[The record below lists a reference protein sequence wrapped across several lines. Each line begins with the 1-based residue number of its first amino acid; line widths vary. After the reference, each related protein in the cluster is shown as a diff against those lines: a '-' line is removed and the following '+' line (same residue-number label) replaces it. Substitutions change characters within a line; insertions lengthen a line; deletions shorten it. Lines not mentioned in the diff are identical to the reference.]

1 MPLSTSLRK
10 LLLFLFILGSIT
22 SGSLRAQSIQTVAGG
37 GTLDGSLATD
47 VGLYGP
53 RGLAFDAAGNLF
65 IAQAEGNQVVRIDRS
80 TGTMRTIAGNGGA
93 GFSGDG
99 FPAVAA
105 SLNDPREIVLDAAG
119 NLYIADA
126 GNNRVRRVDAASG
139 IITTIAGG
147 GSPADEIGDGGLAT
161 SAALRV
167 PWGLAITDGKLLISE
182 AAYNGHR
189 IRQVVLTPGR
199 PDTGIISTIAGTGVK
214 GFLDNVPA
222 TSALIDSPA
231 GITVD
236 GAGNIFFADTGNHR
250 IRRID
255 AVSRMISTY
264 AGGGSP
270 ADGVGDNLP
279 ATQAALDLPTTVAFD
294 PAGNLHIS
302 GIDGRVRRIDR
313 QSGVI
318 STIISAL
325 YLPYGLAFDR
335 DGNLY
340 VTNTDRSRVIKRT
353 PSGEQS
359 IYAGGGEFTGDQRV
373 AVASV
378 LRGPGGIAVDAA
390 GNLFIADTSNAR
402 IRKVD
407 ATTGRITT
415 VAGNGGVYT
424 ENQEGIPAVEARIGY
439 VLDVALDAAGNMYT
453 VDPHNR
459 RIWKI
464 NTSGVISTLAGGG
477 NPADG
482 LGDDGPATSA
492 AIRPVGVSVDA
503 AGNVYIADSDN
514 NRIRKVD
521 TSGTIRTIAGSGI
534 GDGSAGYSG
543 DNGPGTAAKLNA
555 PRKAVA
561 DSRGNVFISDSGNN
575 VIRKV
580 DPAGVITTYAGR
592 PAGGENLIDNVPALE
607 TNMQPGHIALD
618 QAGNLFIADAGF
630 HRIRKVDVQT
640 RIIGTVAGSAS
651 FYLDGDY
658 SGDSGPA
665 LRAKLN
671 FGYTP
676 GGVAVR
682 SNGDLYISD
691 TVNNRVRAVYACRP
705 VAAPTLLGPENNEAN
720 VGTAP
725 QLRWTAVADAFR
737 YDVYLD
743 PAGSPTTL
751 VASDLTTPSYSPA
764 NLRPGTAYTW
774 RVTAKGDPFC
784 EPVATGSSATRAFTT
799 ASGCRAPL
807 NFSLTGPADGAPV
820 SSTDAVLVWEPA
832 PGASSYDVFLGS
844 ATSAPSLLQRDV
856 KTNSFTAGGLARG
869 TTYFWFVVAHAS
881 CDPTVT
887 TSTPLRSFMVA
898 GSCSSPGSFDLVSPA
913 AAEANVSVT
922 PVLSWSAS
930 ANASAYDLYFG
941 TTSNPPLLVSDLTT
955 TSTPVPQLENGTT
968 YFWRV
973 VAKVACDPARNLA
986 TAVRSFTTRGDCVT
1000 PARPVITF
1008 LPATAVLGQS
1018 YALSWQGA
1026 LSLDAEG
1033 AYLAERSVSPEFT
1046 SIFDSQITSSTTAS
1060 FVGSSP
1066 GTFYHRVR
1074 AIPECDPNRA
1084 GPNSE
1089 SASITI
1095 RPAPANVVFTV
1106 QPSARIT
1113 ALGER
1118 LEDKPESF
1126 TIENIS
1132 DATVQVLLGKAE
1144 INSVPFFTI
1153 VDPAGGDSVFVTLE
1167 PKTPKRFEI
1176 RFAGPSRDEPKAYE
1190 GVIFLATTGT
1200 ALPVTPYAFVNLK
1213 VGAAESAEP
1222 SFEVAGRR
1230 TEYIFF
1236 PGVADDTNRAPITV
1250 DIRNAGSTPMDLA
1263 GEIGPEVWLQPESG
1277 WNNTSIPPNSVRTV
1291 RLSTRR
1297 SRAPNGSALP
1307 RFTYFT
1313 VRTRS
1318 GKSARLLVQDNDA
1331 IAVAS
1336 GRSAVLDP
1344 TAHSYILPEVLT
1356 GTSRRGNLEATVVQ
1370 LSNIGGDPVQT
1381 ELIFTPTNVDGF
1393 DRQLVKRATLVIP
1406 PNDLVTLR
1414 DPLVQ
1419 VFGLSSPMSGQ
1430 FEVRIA
1436 PEKYGL
1442 VSATSWVA
1450 ASLPAGGSARYDVAT
1465 LTRGE
1470 GASLVRPIVI
1480 GGVRAD
1486 TQMSADL
1493 TLVETTGVE
1502 SVSVRAVMIDRS
1514 GTRSGNLIVEVPRY
1528 GRKRI
1533 ENIAT
1538 VLGAGSVS
1546 GGTIELTV
1554 QSGGGS
1560 VAGFVLQ
1567 RSLASDSGTT
1577 LFGKGIESSN
1587 VNKVLLAMVMSNQVS
1602 AVSLAS
1608 VVPLVVNGQLSSGPA
1623 VQYQTSAGFTAPA
1636 STAVSFAVSFA
1647 DASGSRTEKTL
1658 AVPAGTT
1665 VEFQNILE
1673 QFFQLSGN
1681 RQGSLFV
1688 THPPGARFHVVL
1700 NGAGA
1705 GGAVSTVAAVPQIA
1719 ALSEL
1724 VTSALGSGQR
1734 PLYFDGLEQSIDA
1747 GRGSKWSVILNET
1760 KGQAGVIRV
1769 RMYESGNR
1777 TVPIAQ
1783 KNFSIAARG
1792 VVSLETIFAAM
1803 DLDSPQRRKDRTN
1816 VLCVVTAQ
1824 SGGASVSAM
1833 AVGIDQVSGDA
1844 KTYAFKPS
1852 GGLPASGVSLAT
1864 VAEPAPQSRRR
1875 AARRP

>member
-1 MPLSTSLRK
+1 MSPFPCQRM
-10 LLLFLFILGSIT
+10 LLVALLVLGFIAA
-22 SGSLRAQSIQTVAGG
+22 GSLHAQSIQTVAGG
-37 GTLDGSLATD
+37 GTLDGSLATE

-53 RGLAFDAAGNLF
+53 RGLAFDAAGNLY
-65 IAQAEGNQVVRIDRS
+65 IAQGDGSQVVRVDRA
-80 TGTMRTIAGNGGA
+80 TGTVRTVAGNGGA

-99 FPAVAA
+99 APAIAA
-105 SLNDPREIVLDAAG
+105 SLNEPREIVLDAAG
-119 NLYIADA
+119 NLFIADS
-126 GNNRVRRVDAASG
+126 GNNRVRRVDAATG

-147 GSPADEIGDGGLAT
+147 GSPADEVGDGALAT
-161 SAALRV
+161 AAALRV

-182 AAYNGHR
+182 SAFNGHR
-189 IRQVVLTPGR
+189 IRQVVLAQGR
-199 PDTGIISTIAGTGVK
+199 PDTGLITTIAGTGVE

-222 TSALIDSPA
+222 TSALIAGPL

-236 GAGNIFFADTGNHR
+236 AAGNIFFADSGNHR

-255 AVSRMISTY
+255 GTSRTMSTY

-279 ATQAALDLPTTVAFD
+279 ATQAALGTPATLAFD

-302 GIDGRVRRIDR
+302 GADGRVRRIDR

-318 STIISAL
+318 STIFPSL
-325 YLPYGLAFDR
+325 YLPFGLAFDR
-335 DGNLY
+335 EGNLY
-340 VTNTDRSRVIKRT
+340 VTNTDQSLVIKRT
-353 PSGEQS
+353 PSGEES
-359 IYAGGGEFTGDQRV
+359 IYAGGGAFTGDQRS

-407 ATTGRITT
+407 ARTGRITT

-439 VLDVALDAAGNMYT
+439 VLDVAVDAAGNLYS

-464 NTSGVISTLAGGG
+464 NTAGVISTLAGGG
-477 NPADG
+477 SPADG
-482 LGDDGPATSA
+482 LGDGGPATSA
-492 AIRPVGVSVDA
+492 AILPVGVSLDA
-503 AGNVYIADSDN
+503 TGNVYITDGGN

-521 TSGTIRTIAGSGI
+521 TSGTIQTIAGSGV
-534 GDGSAGYSG
+534 GDASAGYSG
-543 DNGPGTAAKLNA
+543 DNGPATAAKLNA

-561 DSRGNVFISDSGNN
+561 DFRGNVFISDSGNS

-580 DPAGVITTYAGR
+580 DPSGVITTYAGI
-592 PAGGENLIDNVPALE
+592 PNAGENLIDNVPALE
-607 TNMQPGHIALD
+607 TNMDPGHITVD

-630 HRIRKVDVQT
+630 HRIRKVDAQT
-640 RIIGTVAGSAS
+640 RIISTVAGSGT
-651 FYLDGDY
+651 FYLDRDY
-658 SGDSGPA
+658 SGDGGPA
-665 LRAKLN
+665 VRAKLN

-682 SNGDLYISD
+682 SNGDLYVSD
-691 TVNNRVRAVYACRP
+691 TTNNRVRAVYACRP
-705 VAAPTLLGPENNEAN
+705 VAAPTLLGPASNEAN
-720 VGTAP
+720 VSTAP
-725 QLRWTAVADAFR
+725 QLRWTAVPDAFR

-743 PAGSPTTL
+743 PAGSATTL
-751 VASDLTTPSYSPA
+751 VASDLTTPSYSPS
-764 NLRPGTAYTW
+764 NLRPGAAYSW

-784 EPVATGSSATRAFTT
+784 EPVATGSSATRTFTT

-807 NFSLTGPADGAPV
+807 NFSLTGPADGASV
-820 SSTDAVLVWEPA
+820 STPDAVLTWEPA
-832 PGASSYDVFLGS
+832 PGASSYDVFFGS
-844 ATSAPSLLQRDV
+844 ASSAPSLLQRDV
-856 KTNSFTAGGLARG
+856 KVNSFTVSALARG
-869 TTYFWFVVAHAS
+869 TTYFWFVVAHAG
-881 CDPTVT
+881 CDSTVT
-887 TSTPLRSFMVA
+887 TSTSLRSFIVA
-898 GSCSSPGSFDLVSPA
+898 GSCSSPGSFGLISPA
-913 AAEANVSVT
+913 AGETSVSVT

-955 TSTPVPQLENGTT
+955 TSTSVPQIENGVT

-973 VAKVACDPARNLA
+973 VAKVACDPSRNLA
-986 TAVRSFTTRGDCVT
+986 TAVRSFTTRGDCVA
-1000 PARPVITF
+1000 PNQPVITF
-1008 LPATAVLGQS
+1008 IPASAVLGQS

-1026 LSLDAEG
+1026 FSLDAEG
-1033 AYLAERSVSPEFT
+1033 AYLAERSPSPQFT
-1046 SIFDSQITSSTTAS
+1046 SILDSQLTSSTTAS
-1060 FVGSSP
+1060 FVGSAL

-1089 SASITI
+1089 VASITI
-1095 RPAPANVVFTV
+1095 GPALANVVFTV

-1113 ALGER
+1113 GLGER
-1118 LEDKPESF
+1118 LEDRPESF
-1126 TIENIS
+1126 ALENIG
-1132 DATVQVLLGKAE
+1132 DTTVQVLLGKAE
-1144 INSVPFFTI
+1144 INSAPFFTI

-1176 RFAGPSRDEPKAYE
+1176 RFSGPSRDEPNAYE
-1190 GVIFLATTGT
+1190 GVIFLASAG
-1200 ALPVTPYAFVNLK
+1200 APLAVTPYAFVNLK
-1213 VGAAESAEP
+1213 VGSAESAEP

-1230 TEYIFF
+1230 TEYVFF
-1236 PGVADDTNRAPITV
+1236 PGAVDDTNRPPITV
-1250 DIRNAGSTPMDLA
+1250 DIRNVGSTAMDLA
-1263 GEIGPEVWLQPESG
+1263 AEIGPEVWLQPESG
-1277 WNNTSIPPNSVRTV
+1277 WNDTPIPPNSVRTV
-1291 RLSTRR
+1291 PLSTRR

-1313 VRTRS
+1313 VRTTS

-1344 TAHSYILPEVLT
+1344 AAHSYILPEVLT
-1356 GTSRRGNLEATVVQ
+1356 GTSRRGNQEATVVQ

-1381 ELIFTPTNVDGF
+1381 ELIFTPTAADGF
-1393 DRQLVKRATLVIP
+1393 DRQLVKRATIVIP

-1414 DPLVQ
+1414 DPLAQ

-1430 FEVRIA
+1430 IEVRIA

-1442 VSATSWVA
+1442 VSVTSWVA

-1470 GASLVRPIVI
+1470 GASLERPVLIS
-1480 GGVRAD
+1480 GVRAD

-1502 SVSVRAVMIDRS
+1502 SVSVRAVLIDRS
-1514 GTRSGNLIVEVPRY
+1514 GTRFGNLILEVPRY
-1528 GRKRI
+1528 SRKRI
-1533 ENIAT
+1533 DNIAAA
-1538 VLGAGSVS
+1538 LGAGSIS

-1554 QSGGGS
+1554 QSGGGR
-1560 VAGFVLQ
+1560 VAGFVLE

-1587 VNKVLLAMVMSNQVS
+1587 VNKVLLAMVRSNQVS

-1608 VVPLVVNGQLSSGPA
+1608 VVPLVVNGPLSSGPP
-1623 VQYQTSAGFTAPA
+1623 VQYQTSAGFTAP
-1636 STAVSFAVSFA
+1636 SSGPVSFTVSFV
-1647 DASGSRTEKTL
+1647 DTSGARTDKAL
-1658 AVPAGTT
+1658 PVPAGTT

-1681 RQGSLFV
+1681 RRGSLFV
-1688 THPPGARFHVVL
+1688 THPAGARFHVVL
-1700 NGAGA
+1700 NGTAA
-1705 GGAVSTVAAVPQIA
+1705 GGAVSTVAAVPQIPT
-1719 ALSEL
+1719 LSEL
-1724 VTSALGSGQR
+1724 VTSASSSGQR
-1734 PLYFDGLEQSIDA
+1734 PLYFDGFEQSVDS
-1747 GRGSKWSVILNET
+1747 GRGSRWSVILNET
-1760 KGQAGVIRV
+1760 KGQSGVIRV
-1769 RMYESGNR
+1769 RLYESGNR

-1783 KNFSIAARG
+1783 KDISIAARG

-1833 AVGIDQVSGDA
+1833 AIGIDQLSGDA

-1852 GGLPASGVSLAT
+1852 GGLPSSGVSLAT
-1864 VAEPAPQSRRR
+1864 VVQPEAQSRRR
-1875 AARRP
+1875 AVRRP

>member
-1 MPLSTSLRK
+1 MSLFPDQRK
-10 LLLFLFILGSIT
+10 LPALLLLLGFIAAGPLQ
-22 SGSLRAQSIQTVAGG
+22 AQSIQTVAGG
-37 GTLDGSLATD
+37 GTLDGSLATE

-53 RGLAFDAAGNLF
+53 RGLTFDAAGNLY
-65 IAQAEGNQVVRIDRS
+65 IAQSGANQVVRVDRA
-80 TGTMRTIAGNGGA
+80 TGAIHTIAGNGGA

-99 FPAVAA
+99 FPALAA
-105 SLNDPREIVLDAAG
+105 SLNEPREIALDAGG
-119 NLYIADA
+119 NLYIADSA
-126 GNNRVRRVDAASG
+126 NNRVRRVDAVTG
-139 IITTIAGG
+139 IISTIAGG
-147 GSPADEIGDGGLAT
+147 GAPADELGDGGLAT
-161 SAALRV
+161 AAALRV

-189 IRQVVLTPGR
+189 IRQVVLTQGF
-199 PDTGIISTIAGTGVK
+199 PDTGLITTIAGTGVE

-222 TSALIDSPA
+222 TSALINRPT

-236 GAGNIFFADTGNHR
+236 GSGNIFFADTANNR

-255 AVSRMISTY
+255 AISRMISTY
-264 AGGGSP
+264 AGGGTP

-279 ATQAALDLPTTVAFD
+279 ATQAALGVPTTVAFD

-302 GIDGRVRRIDR
+302 GADGRVRRVDR
-313 QSGVI
+313 QSSVI
-318 STIISAL
+318 SSIFPSL

-335 DGNLY
+335 EGNLY
-340 VTNTDRSRVIKRT
+340 VTNTDQSLVIKRT
-353 PSGEQS
+353 PSGEES
-359 IYAGGGEFTGDQRV
+359 IYAGGGAFTGDQRS
-373 AVASV
+373 AIASV

-402 IRKVD
+402 VRKVD
-407 ATTGRITT
+407 AATGRITT

-424 ENQEGIPAVEARIGY
+424 ENQEGVPAVEARIGY
-439 VLDVALDAAGNMYT
+439 VLDVAVDAAGNLFT

-464 NTSGVISTLAGGG
+464 NTSGLISTLAGGG

-482 LGDDGPATSA
+482 LGDNGSATSA
-492 AIRPVGVSVDA
+492 AILPVGVSVDA
-503 AGNVYIADSDN
+503 AGNVYIADGGN

-521 TSGTIRTIAGSGI
+521 TSGTIRTIAGSGV
-534 GDGSAGYSG
+534 GDDSAGFSG
-543 DNGPGTAAKLNA
+543 DNGQATAAKLRA
-555 PRKAVA
+555 PSKAVA

-580 DPAGVITTYAGR
+580 DPAGVITTYAGM
-592 PAGGENLIDNVPALE
+592 PTGGENLIDNVPALE

-618 QAGNLFIADAGF
+618 QAGNLFIADFGF
-630 HRIRKVDVQT
+630 HRIRKVDAQS
-640 RIIGTVAGSAS
+640 RIISTVAGSAT
-651 FYLDGDY
+651 FYLDVDYAGD
-658 SGDSGPA
+658 GGPA
-665 LRAKLN
+665 IRAKLN

-682 SNGDLYISD
+682 GNGDLYISD
-691 TVNNRVRAVYACRP
+691 TINNRVRAVYACRP
-705 VAAPTLLGPENNEAN
+705 VAAPTLVGPASNEAG
-720 VGTAP
+720 VSTAP
-725 QLRWTAVADAFR
+725 QLRWTAVPDAFR

-743 PAGSPTTL
+743 AAGSATTL
-751 VASDLTTPSYSPA
+751 VASDLTTPSYSPS
-764 NLRPGTAYTW
+764 NLRPGTAYSW

-784 EPVATGSSATRAFTT
+784 EPVATGSSAARSFTT

-807 NFSLTGPADGAPV
+807 NFTLTGPADAAAVPT
-820 SSTDAVLVWEPA
+820 TDVALTWEPA

-844 ATSAPSLLQRDV
+844 ASSAPSVLQRDV
-856 KTNSFTAGGLARG
+856 RVNNFTVSGLARG
-869 TTYFWFVVAHAS
+869 TTYFWFVVAHAG
-881 CDPTVT
+881 CDVTVT
-887 TSTPLRSFMVA
+887 TSTPLRSFAVA
-898 GSCSSPGSFDLVSPA
+898 GTCSSPGGFDLITPA
-913 AAEANVSVT
+913 AGATNVSVT
-922 PVLSWSAS
+922 PVLFWSAS
-930 ANASAYDLYFG
+930 TNASAYDLYFG

-955 TSTPVPQLENGTT
+955 TSSSVPQLENGTT
-968 YFWRV
+968 YYWRV
-973 VAKVACDPARNLA
+973 LAKVACDPARNLS
-986 TAVRSFTTRGDCVT
+986 TAVRSFTTRGDCVA
-1000 PARPVITF
+1000 PSQPVITF
-1008 LPATAVLGQS
+1008 IPPSAVLGQS

-1033 AYLAERSVSPEFT
+1033 AYLAERSLSPQFN
-1046 SIFDSQITSSTTAS
+1046 SILDSQLTSSTTAS
-1060 FVGSSP
+1060 FVGSAL

-1089 SASITI
+1089 SASII
-1095 RPAPANVVFTV
+1095 ISPAPANVVFTV

-1118 LEDKPESF
+1118 LEDSPESF
-1126 TIENIS
+1126 TLENIGET
-1132 DATVQVLLGKAE
+1132 TVQVLLGKAE

-1153 VDPAGGDSVFVTLE
+1153 VDPSGGDSARVTLE

-1176 RFAGPSRDEPKAYE
+1176 RFSGPARDQTNSYE
-1190 GVIFLATTGT
+1190 GVIFLAPSGT
-1200 ALPVTPYAFVNLK
+1200 PLAVTPYAFVNLK
-1213 VGAAESAEP
+1213 VGASESAEP

-1230 TEYIFF
+1230 TEYVFF
-1236 PGVADDTNRAPITV
+1236 PGTSDDTNRPPISV
-1250 DIRNAGSTPMDLA
+1250 DIRNAGSSNMDLA
-1263 GEIGPEVWLQPESG
+1263 AEIGPEVWLQPESG
-1277 WNNTSIPPNSVRTV
+1277 WNDTPIPPNSVRTV

-1297 SRAPNGSALP
+1297 NRAPNGSALP

-1331 IAVAS
+1331 IAVAA

-1344 TAHSYILPEVLT
+1344 TAHSYILPEILT
-1356 GTSRRGNLEATVVQ
+1356 GTSRRGNPEATVVQ

-1381 ELIFTPTNVDGF
+1381 ELIFTPTAVDGF
-1393 DRQLVKRATLVIP
+1393 DRQLVKRATIVIP

-1414 DPLVQ
+1414 DPLAQ
-1419 VFGLSSPMSGQ
+1419 VFSLSAPLSGQ
-1430 FEVRIA
+1430 IEVRIA

-1442 VSATSWVA
+1442 VSVTSWVA
-1450 ASLPAGGSARYDVAT
+1450 ASLPAGGSARYDVST

-1470 GASLVRPIVI
+1470 GASLERPVVI
-1480 GGVRAD
+1480 SGVRAD

-1502 SVSVRAVMIDRS
+1502 PVSIRAVMIDRS

-1533 ENIAT
+1533 ENIAAA
-1538 VLGAGSVS
+1538 LGTGSIS

-1560 VAGFVLQ
+1560 VAGFVLE

-1587 VNKVLLAMVMSNQVS
+1587 VNKVLLAMVQSNQVS

-1608 VVPLVVNGQLSSGPA
+1608 VVPLVVNGPLSSGPA
-1623 VQYQTSAGFTAPA
+1623 LLYQTSAGFTASP
-1636 STAVSFAVSFA
+1636 SGPVSFAVSFA
-1647 DASGSRTEKTL
+1647 EVSGGRMEKTL

-1700 NGAGA
+1700 NGTSA
-1705 GGAVSTVAAVPQIA
+1705 GGGVSTVAAVPQIP

-1724 VTSALGSGQR
+1724 VTSASSSGQR
-1734 PLYFDGLEQSIDA
+1734 PLYFDGLEQSIDP

-1760 KGQAGVIRV
+1760 KGQPGVIRV
-1769 RMYESGNR
+1769 RLYESGNR

-1783 KNFSIAARG
+1783 KSISIAARG

-1833 AVGIDQVSGDA
+1833 AIGIDQLSGDA

-1852 GGLPASGVSLAT
+1852 GGLPSSGVSLAT
-1864 VAEPAPQSRRR
+1864 IAQPPSQSRRR
-1875 AARRP
+1875 AVRRP